1 MESASLSSLDNLT
14 HLARRGGVDMRPTL
28 LRVLT
33 DLYVQKLTHT
43 PNEERHYTELALR
56 LLDAVD
62 VATRAAVAGRLG
74 RHLSPP
80 VQVIQQLA
88 ADLPEVAA
96 AVRTHPVLQ
105 RKPQSN
111 AAAAP
116 APAIAEIHEAVQETG
131 VCKAEVLEANVDQP
145 REREAYEDKMHLV
158 AQSRHLIAGDVA
170 CELNE
175 LFFAASAD
183 ERRLIL
189 LNLKIAVPI
198 PSGHVEFVR
207 DAAVGQR
214 LETAVLSHSSEDF
227 AQHLAYSLQIPR
239 SQARR
244 IAGDTLGEPIVV
256 ATKALNLPRDVVYRI
271 LLFVNTTVG
280 HSVERVHT
288 LATLYDEMPIQ
299 AAEHMVAI
307 WQSLQRNELALTQ
320 HRPLLWNDE
329 ARARA
334 RTATEAVRRAPAA
347 QRSGER
353 RDAS

>member
-1 MESASLSSLDNLT
+1 MESASSSSLDNLT
-14 HLARRGGVDMRPTL
+14 HLARRGGMDMRPTL

-80 VQVIQQLA
+80 LQVIQQLA
-88 ADLPEVAA
+88 SDLPEVAA
-96 AVRTHPVLQ
+96 AVRAHPVLQ
-105 RKPQSN
+105 RKPQPN
-111 AAAAP
+111 AAAP
-116 APAIAEIHEAVQETG
+116 APATAEIHEAARETG
-131 VCKAEVLEANVDQP
+131 LREAEVHQAIGDQL
-145 REREAYEDKMHLV
+145 REREEHDDEMHLV
-158 AQSRHLIAGDVA
+158 AQSRHLIASDVA
-170 CELNE
+170 YELNE

-198 PSGHVEFVR
+198 PSGHVDLMR

-214 LETAVLSHSSEDF
+214 LETAALARNREDF
-227 AQHLAYSLQIPR
+227 AQHLAHSLQIPR

-280 HSVERVHT
+280 HSVERVHS
-288 LATLYDEMPIQ
+288 LATLYDEMPMQ

-307 WQSLQRNELALTQ
+307 WQALQRNELALTG

-353 RDAS
+353 RDAF